1 MSIIALAAAA
11 ALVFQPAAPPST
23 PDEDTTV
30 DAVVV
35 SPPVKLDEKE
45 AIAAFVEDIASES
58 GNGRIARWDRKVCP
72 GVAGVKAEY
81 AQFIADRIGLTA
93 QQVGLDVGEPGCKVN
108 VLVVF
113 TADSDGFV
121 KNALK
126 NHPYAFSR
134 YDLEMTAGRS
144 ALRRFTNSKAPV
156 RWWHVTHRVTEDG
169 TEYNSG
175 DQVQVYSSGRIST
188 RTRDDFDRAIVVV
201 DASRVG
207 QVRFPALADYI
218 AFVSLAQIEPDAAPK
233 SAPSILSLFAD
244 REAGREPQQH
254 MTDWDIAYI
263 TGVYSA
269 RRDTFNAEAQKRDI
283 TNSMGKDLQKSA
295 PARTGDGEDPEE

>member
-1 MSIIALAAAA
+1 MSMIALAAAA
-11 ALVFQPAAPPST
+11 ALVLQAAPPADPT
-23 PDEDTTV
+23 ETTV
-30 DAVVV
+30 DSVIV
-35 SPPVKLDEKE
+35 SPPVRLDEKE
-45 AIAAFVEDIASES
+45 AIAAFVENVASES

-81 AQFIADRIGLTA
+81 ARFIADRIGLVA
-93 QQVGLDVGEPGCKVN
+93 QQVGLEVGEPGCKVN

-121 KNALK
+121 KRALK

-134 YDLEMTAGRS
+134 YDLEMTSGRT
-144 ALRRFTNSKAPV
+144 ALRRFTNSRAPV

-169 TEYNSG
+169 YEYNVG
-175 DQVQVYSSGRIST
+175 DQVEVYSSGRISS
-188 RTRDDFDRAIVVV
+188 RTRDDFDRAMVVV

-218 AFVSLAQIEPDAAPK
+218 AFVSLAQIDPDAAPAT
-233 SAPSILSLFAD
+233 APSILGLFAD
-244 REAGREPQQH
+244 REAGREPVQR
-254 MTDWDIAYI
+254 MTDWDFAYI
-263 TGVYSA
+263 SGVYSA

-283 TNSMGKDLQKSA
+283 TRSMGKDLGAAGSEKS
-295 PARTGDGEDPEE
+295 RSDDKTGQ